1 VALIRLVV
9 YARVFKHDQFASI
22 NNPSYTAH
30 PMAELATL
38 RESLSEAPS
47 KKPETPRC

>member
-1 VALIRLVV
+1 MALVRLCRRFQVRPFWFV
-9 YARVFKHDQFASI
+9 NI
-22 NNPSYTAH
+22 NNPSYAAH

-38 RESLSEAPS
+38 RESRSEAPS